1 MNNAALTAN
10 TNEKVNLVKS
20 IANKTRGPY
29 TPEKYGNVII
39 PMAIIRRFDCI
50 LAKKNKEIAQI
61 VEATS
66 KIKGMTPEKVE
77 EMVKLRC
84 GVPFYNAKCVTL
96 EDLVGDSDN
105 LDANFLEFIG
115 AYSPSVQKILKD
127 LKFREEVEF
136 MIKKHI
142 LFEVVK
148 AFSEVDFH
156 PDTTSPIAMGYIF
169 EEIIR
174 TYKANAEAGDHYT
187 PREVIKLCVE
197 LMMSD
202 NTDTLLKGGRILRV
216 YDGCCGTGGMLTT
229 LKSVLTGD
237 KEKGEGFG
245 LSPDNI
251 KLYGQEINP
260 EAYAICCA
268 EMLMLG
274 ENPTNIREGNTL
286 TEDKFSGEK
295 FDLLITNPP
304 FGVEWK
310 TDKPY
315 VEK

>member
-50 LAKKNKEIAQI
+50 LAKKNAEISKVVTA
-61 VEATS
+61 AS
-66 KIKGMTPEKVE
+66 KIKGMTPEKIE
-77 EMVKLRC
+77 EMVKKQC

-96 EDLVGDSDN
+96 EDIVGDSDN
-105 LDANFLEFIG
+105 INANFLEFVS
-115 AYSPSVQKILKD
+115 AYSPSVQEILKD

-136 MIKKHI
+136 MIKKNI

-156 PDTTSPIAMGYIF
+156 PDTTSPMAMGYIF

-187 PREVIKLCVE
+187 PREVIELCVE
-197 LMMSD
+197 LMMSS
-202 NTDTLLKGGRILRV
+202 NTENLRKEGKIIRKGVYKFGTLDVAQK
-216 YDGCCGTGGMLTT
+216 
-229 LKSVLTGD
+229 
-237 KEKGEGFG
+237 
-245 LSPDNI
+245 
-251 KLYGQEINP
+251 
-260 EAYAICCA
+260 
-268 EMLMLG
+268 
-274 ENPTNIREGNTL
+274 
-286 TEDKFSGEK
+286 
-295 FDLLITNPP
+295 
-304 FGVEWK
+304 
-310 TDKPY
+310 
-315 VEK
+315 